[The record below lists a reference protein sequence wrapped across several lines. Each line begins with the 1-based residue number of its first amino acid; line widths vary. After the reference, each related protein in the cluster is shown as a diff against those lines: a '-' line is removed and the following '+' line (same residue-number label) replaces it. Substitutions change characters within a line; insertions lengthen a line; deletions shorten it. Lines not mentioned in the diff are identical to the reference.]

1 MLFIQIRMLV
11 SIFKIQ
17 NKNNQSKEVVDS
29 GKPGQIID
37 NKFTIA
43 CSKNAI
49 QILELKK
56 KQKEMTTEEFLRG
69 HDIKISQNL

>member
-1 MLFIQIRMLV
+1 MINL
-11 SIFKIQ
+11 
-17 NKNNQSKEVVDS
+17 N
-29 GKPGQIID
+29 GKPGGILD

-56 KQKEMTTEEFLRG
+56 EGKQKMSTEFLRG
-69 HDIKISQNL
+69 NQIKIGQNLN